1 MAADMADTVSEV
13 KMTQLETEL
22 DETQI
27 IMDIRMDMAAD
38 MATDTDTVDIADTVA
53 DKSECCNVSDQII
66 KFWRRP
72 LIGTS
77 LIKVKKLVLNN
88 VFLIGNSYYLLTQLL
103 NNIILILIDI
113 ITASV

>member
-1 MAADMADTVSEV
+1 
-13 KMTQLETEL
+13 MTQLETEL

-38 MATDTDTVDIADTVA
+38 MATDTDTVA

>member
-1 MAADMADTVSEV
+1 
-13 KMTQLETEL
+13 MTQLETEL

-27 IMDIRMDMAAD
+27 IMDIRMDMAAG
-38 MATDTDTVDIADTVA
+38 MATDTDTVA